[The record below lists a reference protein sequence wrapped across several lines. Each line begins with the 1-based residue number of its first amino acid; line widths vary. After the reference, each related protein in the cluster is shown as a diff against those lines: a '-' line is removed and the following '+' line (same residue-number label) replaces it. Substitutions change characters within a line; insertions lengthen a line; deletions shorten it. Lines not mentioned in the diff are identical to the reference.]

1 MEYHEFPLATPLSA
15 YVQTMWA
22 MQSEN
27 EQDGYP
33 KSQIMPDGIVEIIF
47 HYETPLYTYQ
57 DDAKFPQPQNF
68 AISMMRKFVEIESSG
83 KSGFISVRFFPWGA
97 HHFFDEPVK
106 NFLDQTIE
114 GSVLW
119 GERSTEIIATLKR
132 CPTLDDR
139 FKAVESFLSA
149 CLEKYKKTDSA
160 VDDAIK
166 LVRNAKGQLNIEEI
180 CERTGFS
187 KKQLERK
194 FLNTVGTTPKIFS
207 RISRFLN
214 LCQHLESHEGKTFTE
229 LTHDCGY
236 YDQAHFIKEF
246 KEFSGYTPKEFFAK
260 ENVYF
265 SEI

>member
-1 MEYHEFPLATPLSA
+1 MEYHEFPLTEPLSEFI
-15 YVQTMWA
+15 QTVWA
-22 MQSEN
+22 MQSESK
-27 EQDGYP
+27 QDGYP
-33 KSQIMPDGIVEIIF
+33 KSQIMPDGIVEIVF

-57 DDAKFPQPQNF
+57 DDSKFLQPENF

-106 NFLDQTIE
+106 NFLDQTID

-119 GERSTEIIATLKR
+119 GDRSKEIITILKHSSTLEA
-132 CPTLDDR
+132 R
-139 FKAVESFLSA
+139 FKEVESFLLA
-149 CLEKYKKTDSA
+149 CLGKYRKTDTQI
-160 VDDAIK
+160 DDSIK
-166 LVRNAKGQLNIEEI
+166 FLRNSKGRLSIEEI
-180 CERTGFS
+180 CEQTGFS
-187 KKQLERK
+187 KKQMERK
-194 FLNTVGTTPKIFS
+194 FLATIGTTPKIFS

-214 LCQHLESHEGKTFTE
+214 LCQHLELHKGKTLTE

-246 KEFSGYTPKEFFAK
+246 KEFSGYTPKEFFTK

-265 SEI
+265 SEL